1 MNFLTMLDKRA
12 GVCYNSKQRKRGV
25 VMRTWAAICR
35 VGIWIVTVL
44 MLFFQILTVMGIKNY
59 DTAVGAASSYEVAPL
74 VLATALMTV
83 TVIVFF
89 ALRRGRLVPLIIAAV
104 LGLCFVALAHS
115 LHVYYGP
122 PTTGVIPDG
131 SYLTVWKALYR
142 HALPVLIPF
151 MMIPGWLVQRED
163 NRAAEAAAEAEPMP
177 SVLEGFTMSSL
188 DE

>member
-1 MNFLTMLDKRA
+1 M
-12 GVCYNSKQRKRGV
+12 G
-25 VMRTWAAICR
+25 
-35 VGIWIVTVL
+35 
-44 MLFFQILTVMGIKNY
+44 LF
-59 DTAVGAASSYEVAPL
+59 GATEVKAE
-74 VLATALMTV
+74 
-83 TVIVFF
+83 
-89 ALRRGRLVPLIIAAV
+89 
-104 LGLCFVALAHS
+104 
-115 LHVYYGP
+115 
-122 PTTGVIPDG
+122 TGVIPDG